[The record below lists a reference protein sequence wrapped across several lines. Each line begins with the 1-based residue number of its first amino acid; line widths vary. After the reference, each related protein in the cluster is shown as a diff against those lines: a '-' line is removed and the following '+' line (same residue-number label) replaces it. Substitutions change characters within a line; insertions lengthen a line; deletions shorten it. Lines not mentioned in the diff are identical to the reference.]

1 MVDWT
6 GLITNGVWAALGAG
20 GAYFWRRCHRWWK
33 SRGHGA
39 LFAGLG
45 EPTLFVFPPR
55 PGPGKLLP
63 QTAIE
68 DFLAINNI
76 ISAYIRIGMEPPH
89 KMRDHH
95 HFSPSSD
102 GKNNNLILICSSKSN
117 NITEQAINQLRGRNS
132 RWADLIPYFESVP
145 GKPDRIQIKWNQGT
159 WESPSYE
166 QTGPRLDDVAIIIKA
181 RNPWAEQHKILIVA
195 GIRGIG
201 TWGAAEKLKKWWEDI
216 YEKKGSSRRRGTSK
230 QGEFAAIV
238 RIHYEDHDIK
248 DATLIDMVDLDC
260 EYSR

>member
-20 GAYFWRRCHRWWK
+20 GAYFWRQCHRRWK
-33 SRGHGA
+33 SRGHAA

-45 EPTLFVFPPR
+45 KPTLFVFPRR

-76 ISAYIRIGMEPPH
+76 ISAYIRIGEEPPD
-89 KMRDHH
+89 KMRDHTL
-95 HFSPSSD
+95 FAAASD
-102 GKNNNLILICSSKSN
+102 GRHNNLILICSSKSN
-117 NITEQAINQLRGRNS
+117 NITEQAINKLRSRNN

-145 GKPDRIQIKWNQGT
+145 GQPGRIQIKWEEAGCT
-159 WESPSYE
+159 YESPSYD
-166 QTGPRLDDVAIIIKA
+166 QPDGPLDDVAMIIKA
-181 RNPWAEQHKILIVA
+181 RNPWNEQHKILIIA

-201 TWGAAEKLKKWWEDI
+201 TWGA
-216 YEKKGSSRRRGTSK
+216 
-230 QGEFAAIV
+230 
-238 RIHYEDHDIK
+238 
-248 DATLIDMVDLDC
+248 
-260 EYSR
+260 